1 MIPSYAVKHDT
12 TVLVLDKEEEQTLSP
27 RILELRK
34 KIHDADYLNDAVQ
47 RIAFVIS
54 QKLVDNPE
62 ELLLRETD
70 E

>member
-1 MIPSYAVKHDT
+1 MIPAYAKQTDT
-12 TVLVLDKEEEQTLSP
+12 PVLVLERESGNELSP

-34 KIHDADYLNDAVQ
+34 KIHDAEYLDNAVQ

-54 QKLVDNPE
+54 QKLVENPE
-62 ELLLRETD
+62 ELSLREND

>member
-1 MIPSYAVKHDT
+1 MISSYAAKHDT
-12 TVLVLDKEEEQTLSP
+12 TVLILDEKEEQTLSP

-34 KIHDADYLNDAVQ
+34 EIHDADYLNDAVQ

-54 QKLVDNPE
+54 QKLIDNPE
-62 ELLLRETD
+62 ELMLRETD

>member
-1 MIPSYAVKHDT
+1 MIPSYAVKNDT
-12 TVLVLDKEEEQTLSP
+12 SVLILEKEDEQNLPP

-54 QKLVDNPE
+54 QKLVDNPD
-62 ELLLRETD
+62 ELMLRET
-70 E
+70 EE

>member
-12 TVLVLDKEEEQTLSP
+12 TVLVLDQEEEQKLSP

-54 QKLVDNPE
+54 QKLIDNPE
-62 ELLLRETD
+62 ELMLRETD
-70 E
+70 Q

>member
-12 TVLVLDKEEEQTLSP
+12 TVLVLDEEDEQKLSP

-34 KIHDADYLNDAVQ
+34 KIHDAEYLNDAVQ

-54 QKLVDNPE
+54 QKLIDNPD
-62 ELLLRETD
+62 ELMLRET
-70 E
+70 EE

>member
-12 TVLVLDKEEEQTLSP
+12 SVMILEKEEEKLSP

-34 KIHDADYLNDAVQ
+34 KIHDSNYLDDAVQ

-54 QKLVDNPE
+54 QKLIDNPE
-62 ELLLRETD
+62 ELMLRETED
-70 E
+70 

>member
-1 MIPSYAVKHDT
+1 MIPAYAKQTDT
-12 TVLVLDKEEEQTLSP
+12 PVLVLERESGSELSP

-34 KIHDADYLNDAVQ
+34 KIHDAEYLDNAVQ

-54 QKLVDNPE
+54 QKLVENPE
-62 ELLLRETD
+62 ELSLREND

>member
-1 MIPSYAVKHDT
+1 MIPSYAVKHDAA
-12 TVLVLDKEEEQTLSP
+12 VLILDKEEEAQLSP

-54 QKLVDNPE
+54 QKLIDNPE
-62 ELLLRETD
+62 ELMLRETED
-70 E
+70 